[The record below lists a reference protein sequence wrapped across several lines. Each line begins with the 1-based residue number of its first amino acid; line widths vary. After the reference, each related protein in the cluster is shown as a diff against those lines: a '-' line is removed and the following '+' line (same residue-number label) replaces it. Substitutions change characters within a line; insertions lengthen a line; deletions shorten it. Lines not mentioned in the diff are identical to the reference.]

1 MSAVLDTPL
10 STPVAYAIF
19 AHCFTCS
26 KDLTAA
32 RNITR
37 SLNSEGIGV
46 IRFDFTGLGESE
58 GEFSDTNFSSNV
70 DDLIT
75 VFNYAKES
83 NTTPQIIIGHSLG
96 GTAVLMA
103 ASKIPELKAVTTI
116 GAPADPPHLLKLFGK
131 NVGEIKQKG
140 YAEVNIGGKPFK
152 IKKQFVEDLENTN
165 LSTVISNLGKSLLVL
180 HSPQDSIVDIGNAAE
195 IYGHAKHPKSF
206 VSLDGADHLLSN
218 KEDKEDSNYVGK
230 MIAAWASKYITANE
244 DKLESRGKVDVQIGE
259 NGYTTDI
266 MAYGHPITADEPES
280 AGGNDLGPSPYG
292 LLLSSLGACTGI
304 TLKMY
309 AKLKNWNL
317 EEVSIHLSHDR
328 IYADDC
334 RECETKSGKIDRIE
348 RKIKLKGKLDNKQK
362 QRLMEI
368 ADRCPV
374 HRTLHSE
381 IMVKT
386 SMMS

>member
-140 YAEVNIGGKPFK
+140 YAEVNIGGRPFK

-165 LSTVISNLGKSLLVL
+165 LSTIISNLGKSLLVL

-218 KEDKEDSNYVGK
+218 KEDSNYVGK

-244 DKLESRGKVDVQIGE
+244 DKLESRGKVDVQIGD

-266 MAYGHPITADEPES
+266 MAYGHPLIADEPES

-309 AKLKNWNL
+309 ANRKNWDL
-317 EEVSIHLSHDR
+317 DQVLVHLSHDR
-328 IYADDC
+328 IYAVDC
-334 RECETKSGKIDRIE
+334 KECETKSGKIDRIE